1 MQCGSKRSIL
11 SGVSKWIFSIRHNYK
26 RAYNSD
32 AGGVTTMS
40 PTSRILIVDDTPSI
54 HEDFRKILTL
64 PAGIGVDLDEMAD
77 SLFGKSEQAAVY
89 KAIDYELNS
98 AFQGEEA
105 LEMIEKAEAEGRG
118 YSLVF
123 MDVRMPPGLDG
134 IKTIAKIWERFPNME
149 IVICTAYSDYSWIDI
164 IDILGPSDHL
174 LVLKKPFDADEAQQ
188 MALAMTR
195 RAENMLI
202 QSKRIL
208 RLEGSLDE
216 CNANVCDLKKQ
227 LNNK

>member
-1 MQCGSKRSIL
+1 
-11 SGVSKWIFSIRHNYK
+11 
-26 RAYNSD
+26 
-32 AGGVTTMS
+32 MS
-40 PTSRILIVDDTPSI
+40 ASSRILIVDDTPSI

-64 PAGIGVDLDEMAD
+64 SDEMGEDMDQMAN
-77 SLFGKSEQAAVY
+77 SLFGRTEQDAVY
-89 KAIDYELNS
+89 KTISYELNS

-105 LEMIEKAEAEGRG
+105 LEMIESAEAEGRG

-134 IKTIAKIWERFPNME
+134 IKTISRIWERYPSME
-149 IVICTAYSDYSWIDI
+149 IVICTAYSDYSWVDI

-195 RAENMLI
+195 RAKTSLTQRKYISN
-202 QSKRIL
+202 
-208 RLEGSLDE
+208 LEVNLEDCHADVS
-216 CNANVCDLKKQ
+216 DLKKQ
-227 LNNK
+227 LNNKK

>member
-1 MQCGSKRSIL
+1 MS
-11 SGVSKWIFSIRHNYK
+11 VS
-26 RAYNSD
+26 
-32 AGGVTTMS
+32 
-40 PTSRILIVDDTPSI
+40 SRILIVDDTPSI
-54 HEDFRKILTL
+54 HEDFRKILSL
-64 PAGIGVDLDEMAD
+64 PKEMGADLDEMAD
-77 SLFGKSEQAAVY
+77 SLFGRTEQDAIY
-89 KAIDYELNS
+89 KTIDYELNS

-105 LEMIEKAEAEGRG
+105 LEMIESAESEGRG

-134 IKTIAKIWERFPNME
+134 IKTISKIWERYPAME

-195 RAENMLI
+195 RAKTSLI
-202 QSKRIL
+202 QSKHISK
-208 RLEGSLDE
+208 LEVNLQ
-216 CNANVCDLKKQ
+216 VCHADVSELKNK
-227 LNNK
+227 LNNKQG